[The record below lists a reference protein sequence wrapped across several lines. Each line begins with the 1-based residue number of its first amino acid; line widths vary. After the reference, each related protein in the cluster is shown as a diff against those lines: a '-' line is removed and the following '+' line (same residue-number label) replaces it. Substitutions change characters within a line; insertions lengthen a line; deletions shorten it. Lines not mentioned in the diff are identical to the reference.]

1 MCSIVFVVHVVPICE
16 YILFTLFVDD
26 ELYYCRLCA
35 CHPFSESIESV
46 PWMMCQMSVSL
57 CLKIC

>member
-1 MCSIVFVVHVVPICE
+1 MSKSQQSMCSIVFVVHVVPICE

-46 PWMMCQMSVSL
+46 PWM
-57 CLKIC
+57 